1 MRVQKEI
8 RIKYDKQQ
16 MKAIKVT
23 AVIAT
28 ILFVVGIVLVQM
40 EISGTEVLML
50 SALYIG
56 NVRTS
61 IDFIK
66 LF

>member
-23 AVIAT
+23 ARIAT
-28 ILFVVGIVLVQM
+28 ILFVVGIVLMQ
-40 EISGTEVLML
+40 IITK
-50 SALYIG
+50 I
-56 NVRTS
+56 
-61 IDFIK
+61 
-66 LF
+66 